1 MLFLFLKGRE
11 VKLPCSNWN
20 TCYVIS
26 SDFCRVRYVLSLGP
40 MCRQWR
46 VSFIHRAASLSPTP
60 SLTPSSPPS
69 LFNPTHGLYQL
80 VFISC
85 YSYILF
91 TLRPSRR
98 YGFATSQNRSFRC
111 LYIYNSLSPS
121 LRSAHPP
128 CFLTFYSI
136 PSRLQRRPS
145 SAGLL
150 DFLRWEFIKENKKV
164 RKQEKT
170 ISTKNAI
177 KKKRKKQ

>member
-69 LFNPTHGLYQL
+69 LFNSTHGRYQL

-111 LYIYNSLSPS
+111 LYIYNSPS

-128 CFLTFYSI
+128 CFLKFYSI

-164 RKQEKT
+164 RK
-170 ISTKNAI
+170 
-177 KKKRKKQ
+177 